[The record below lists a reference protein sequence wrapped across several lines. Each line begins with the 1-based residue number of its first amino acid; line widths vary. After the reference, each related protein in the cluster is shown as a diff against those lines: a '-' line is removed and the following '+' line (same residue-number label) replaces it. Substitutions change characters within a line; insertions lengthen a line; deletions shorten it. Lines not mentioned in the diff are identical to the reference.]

1 MINKNRFGKR
11 IANFRKRLNLSQQD
25 LADKL
30 SITSQAISKWE
41 TGAAF
46 PDIEF
51 LLELSK
57 LYGVSINELIEDH
70 AILSKIS
77 TCPFELWNEVACYVP
92 PMDSDPDWA
101 QWEQDMRNESWIE
114 RNWMDAWNR
123 PGGWADYGEK
133 PSPLLERNRC
143 SDLRIGKQIA
153 DRGSIILEIGAG
165 PGGGYMPYILQADPT
180 ASIIINDVSRVVVHE
195 WKKLL
200 DRELDSPNLHYAAFD
215 FCNIPFED
223 CSVDVVS
230 DHGGIINCIG
240 DQTAAL
246 REVYRVLKPG
256 GVLVSLNGFVT
267 KEALASLPEQ
277 ARQEILRFFPSITDN
292 LYEDTV
298 MAGFRKIDSIVEGTW
313 TTDEDESGVA
323 DLAKELGVTVQ
334 FTQYV
339 RFCEK

>member
-1 MINKNRFGKR
+1 MINKIHFGKR
-11 IANFRKRLNLSQQD
+11 IANYRKGLNLSQQD
-25 LADKL
+25 LADRF
-30 SITSQAISKWE
+30 SISAQAISKWE
-41 TGAAF
+41 TGVAL

-70 AILSKIS
+70 AILSRIS
-77 TCPFELWNEVACYVP
+77 VCPFEVWNDIACYVP
-92 PMDSDPDWA
+92 PLSADPDWA
-101 QWEQDMRNESWIE
+101 QWEQDMYNENWIE

-123 PGGWADYGEK
+123 PGGWADCGES
-133 PSPLLERNRC
+133 PSPLFERNRC

-153 DRGSIILEIGAG
+153 DKGGIILEIGAG
-165 PGGGYMPYILQADPT
+165 PGGGYVPYILQAEPT
-180 ASIIINDVSRVVVHE
+180 ATIIINDISRVVVNE
-195 WKKLL
+195 WKQLL
-200 DRELDSPNLHYAAFD
+200 DRELDSPNLHFAAFD

-240 DQTAAL
+240 DRAAAL

-256 GVLVSLNGFVT
+256 GILVSLNGFVT
-267 KEALASLPEQ
+267 KETLASLPEKAKQ
-277 ARQEILRFFPSITDN
+277 KLLDSFPSIVDN

-298 MAGFRKIDSIVEGTW
+298 LAGFRKIDSIVEGTW